1 MDKLDSFFHNLEDLY
16 NDGKNWILNFTF
28 DDVGRSNVLPVTG
41 VVILLWYFIR
51 IFYAEDV
58 GKTKARLDEK
68 MGIITDSNEGHATET
83 NKDIYESYDVY
94 DTDTSDSYIYD
105 TGTCDHF
112 NIYED
117 ELE

>member
-1 MDKLDSFFHNLEDLY
+1 MDTLGSFSHHLEDLY
-16 NDGKNWILNFTF
+16 NDGKNWLLNITF
-28 DDVGRSNVLPVTG
+28 DDVVRNKVLTVAG
-41 VVILLWYFIR
+41 VVILLWYFIK

-58 GKTKARLDEK
+58 DKTKARLDEK
-68 MGIITDSNEGHATET
+68 TVIITDPDEGNAIEA

-94 DTDTSDSYIYD
+94 DTDTSESYIYD

-112 NIYED
+112 NIYEE